1 MTHEITLDWQGKM
14 QFDARVGNHSLTL
27 DGSPE
32 FGGEDAG
39 VRPKPLMLVA
49 LAGCSGMDV
58 VSLLKKM
65 RVDFKKLEIKVE
77 GNLTDTVPSYYDAM
91 HIIYLL
97 TGNDVSREKVE
108 KAVKLSYDKYC
119 GVAQVYKKTMPVT
132 YEVRIFPEE

>member
-1 MTHEITLDWQGKM
+1 MTHEITLDWLGNM
-14 QFDARVGNHSLTL
+14 QFDAHVGNHCLKL

-39 VRPKPLMLVA
+39 MRPKPLMLVA
-49 LAGCSGMDV
+49 LAGCSGMDI

-77 GNLTDTVPSYYDAM
+77 GTLTDTVPSYYEAM
-91 HIIYLL
+91 HIIYMF
-97 TGNDVSREKVE
+97 TGNDMPGEKVE

-119 GVAQVYKKTMPVT
+119 GVARVYKQVMPVT
-132 YEVRIFPEE
+132 YEIRMLAHE